1 MQDGMI
7 YHIERHPDVLAMRVL
22 ITDDWAEYLKA
33 NAGILM
39 GWADYNLITYLQ
51 RRNPSVPGISSK
63 IYPPQERKLNAAKE
77 YWRAIIRASQAEK
90 PLQDIYSGELL
101 AERGISIDHFV
112 PWSYVAHDE
121 LWNLIP
127 TTRSVN
133 SSKSNNLPAYE
144 SARNMGFG
152 IWKYEL

>member
-7 YHIERHPDVLAMRVL
+7 YNIENHPDVLEMRVL
-22 ITDDWAEYLKA
+22 ITDAWAEYLKA
-33 NAGILM
+33 NAGILI

-90 PLQDIYSGELL
+90 PLQDIYSGEYLL
-101 AERGISIDHFV
+101 HNIITQNCRAKWRILHLQNGENCRGYSDHQAMKN
-112 PWSYVAHDE
+112 P
-121 LWNLIP
+121 LQ
-127 TTRSVN
+127 T
-133 SSKSNNLPAYE
+133 
-144 SARNMGFG
+144 
-152 IWKYEL
+152 